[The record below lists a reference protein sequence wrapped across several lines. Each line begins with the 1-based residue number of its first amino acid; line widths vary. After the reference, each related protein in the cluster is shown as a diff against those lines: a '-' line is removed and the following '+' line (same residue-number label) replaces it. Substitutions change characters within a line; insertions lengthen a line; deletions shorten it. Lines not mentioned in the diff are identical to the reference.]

1 MKSLSAEAPPR
12 GKMAIAIT
20 AAMLLQSYSCFADDE
35 TAGSGHLS
43 MTNEQVLHWLSQPE
57 NHGNAKVTEQFRDD
71 EKTRVVIEITD
82 TDKNATGATS
92 SLNRTMPSANAA
104 VLLAELPPAQ
114 NDDELMALAA
124 TAPASDLATAQ
135 EPAAQ
140 PLGDQQLSAN
150 DPGLSNDAGL
160 AAQPAMVP
168 ASDLTTARGPA
179 AQPLG
184 DQQQSA
190 NDPGLGNDAG
200 LTTLATVVPASDL
213 TTAQGPAAQ
222 PLGDGKLPAS
232 DPGLDDDT
240 ELMALAAMTPAS
252 DSTTAQGS
260 PAQPLDD
267 DKLSAGDSGSDN
279 YTSIVVNNDKPE
291 LAQVVSPHA
300 VHNAHLAMQTAG
312 DALDERMSTQRTG
325 IDRGHGFSNR
335 GAWIQ
340 YSYNKATQDVRDN
353 VPGYHAKTN
362 GFTIGA
368 DSVLENNRDI
378 RTGIAYTY
386 ARGDVKGEGT
396 NSTID
401 TDSNIFSLYTSSW
414 EDNYFFDGRLS
425 YAFGKNSGQ
434 RTVAGKRCDASYR
447 SRSWGVG
454 LSGGYHMELKNS
466 WYWQPK
472 VAFNYYSIDTDDYS
486 ESARDPN
493 QSFPSFDQVNNG
505 RYSILELG
513 AGVSLL
519 ADLAAKDTTIRPEL
533 GVMAFHD
540 FKKDPVEVTAH
551 YATGGE
557 SFLIN
562 GAERVRNRYQA
573 EAALNVN
580 VLDHTVC
587 TLSYGYH
594 WASHFKANGFIARI
608 SYEF

>member
-1 MKSLSAEAPPR
+1 M
-12 GKMAIAIT
+12 
-20 AAMLLQSYSCFADDE
+20 
-35 TAGSGHLS
+35 
-43 MTNEQVLHWLSQPE
+43 
-57 NHGNAKVTEQFRDD
+57 
-71 EKTRVVIEITD
+71 
-82 TDKNATGATS
+82 
-92 SLNRTMPSANAA
+92 
-104 VLLAELPPAQ
+104 
-114 NDDELMALAA
+114 
-124 TAPASDLATAQ
+124 
-135 EPAAQ
+135 
-140 PLGDQQLSAN
+140 
-150 DPGLSNDAGL
+150 
-160 AAQPAMVP
+160 
-168 ASDLTTARGPA
+168 
-179 AQPLG
+179 
-184 DQQQSA
+184 
-190 NDPGLGNDAG
+190 
-200 LTTLATVVPASDL
+200 
-213 TTAQGPAAQ
+213 
-222 PLGDGKLPAS
+222 
-232 DPGLDDDT
+232 
-240 ELMALAAMTPAS
+240 
-252 DSTTAQGS
+252 
-260 PAQPLDD
+260 
-267 DKLSAGDSGSDN
+267 
-279 YTSIVVNNDKPE
+279 
-291 LAQVVSPHA
+291 
-300 VHNAHLAMQTAG
+300 
-312 DALDERMSTQRTG
+312 DERMSTQRTG

-340 YSYNKATQDVRDN
+340 YSYNKATHDVRDN

-396 NSTID
+396 NSSID

-486 ESARDPN
+486 ESARDPS

-513 AGVSLL
+513 AGISLL

>member
-1 MKSLSAEAPPR
+1 MKCLSTEALPR

-20 AAMLLQSYSCFADDE
+20 AALLLQSYSCFADGE
-35 TAGSGHLS
+35 TAGSDHLS
-43 MTNEQVLHWLSQPE
+43 MTNEQILHWLSQPE
-57 NHGNAKVTEQFRDD
+57 NHGSAKVTEQFRDD
-71 EKTRVVIEITD
+71 ERTRVVIEITD
-82 TDKNATGATS
+82 TDKNTTDATS

-104 VLLAELPPAQ
+104 ILLAELPPAQ
-114 NDDELMALAA
+114 NDDELMAVAA
-124 TAPASDLATAQ
+124 TAPAPDLAA
-135 EPAAQ
+135 
-140 PLGDQQLSAN
+140 
-150 DPGLSNDAGL
+150 
-160 AAQPAMVP
+160 
-168 ASDLTTARGPA
+168 
-179 AQPLG
+179 
-184 DQQQSA
+184 
-190 NDPGLGNDAG
+190 
-200 LTTLATVVPASDL
+200 
-213 TTAQGPAAQ
+213 AQGPAAQ
-222 PLGDGKLPAS
+222 PLDDGKLPAS
-232 DPGLDDDT
+232 DPGLDDNT
-240 ELMALAAMTPAS
+240 ELTPLAGMAPESDLAA
-252 DSTTAQGS
+252 DLS
-260 PAQPLDD
+260 PTAQPLDD
-267 DKLSAGDSGSDN
+267 EKLLAGDPGSAN
-279 YTSIVVNNDKPE
+279 YTSFDVNNDKPE
-291 LAQVVSPHA
+291 LAQLSSPHA

-335 GAWIQ
+335 GVWIQ
-340 YSYNKATQDVRDN
+340 YSYNKATQDVKNN

-434 RTVAGKRCDASYR
+434 RTVDGKRCDASYR

-472 VAFNYYSIDTDDYS
+472 VAFNYYGIDTDDYS

-493 QSFPSFDQVNNG
+493 QSSPSFDQVNNS

-513 AGVSLL
+513 AGISLL

-580 VLDHTVC
+580 VPDHTVC
-587 TLSYGYH
+587 TLSYAYH

>member
-1 MKSLSAEAPPR
+1 
-12 GKMAIAIT
+12 MAIAIT
-20 AAMLLQSYSCFADDE
+20 AAILLQSYSCIADGE
-35 TAGSGHLS
+35 TGNSIHLS
-43 MTNEQVLHWLSQPE
+43 MTDDQILQWLSQPE
-57 NHGNAKVTEQFRDD
+57 NHGSAKVTEHLRDD
-71 EKTRVVIEITD
+71 EKTKVVIEITN
-82 TDKNATGATS
+82 TDKNTAGATS
-92 SLNRTMPSANAA
+92 SLNRTMPSANTAI
-104 VLLAELPPAQ
+104 LLAELPPAQ
-114 NDDELMALAA
+114 DDAELTAQAA
-124 TAPASDLATAQ
+124 TAPAPDLTAARD
-135 EPAAQ
+135 PTAQ
-140 PLGDQQLSAN
+140 PLGDEQLSAN
-150 DPGLSNDAGL
+150 SPGLSNDA
-160 AAQPAMVP
+160 
-168 ASDLTTARGPA
+168 DLT
-179 AQPLG
+179 
-184 DQQQSA
+184 
-190 NDPGLGNDAG
+190 
-200 LTTLATVVPASDL
+200 
-213 TTAQGPAAQ
+213 
-222 PLGDGKLPAS
+222 
-232 DPGLDDDT
+232 
-240 ELMALAAMTPAS
+240 ELAAMAPALDLAS
-252 DSTTAQGS
+252 AQGRA
-260 PAQPLDD
+260 AQPLDD
-267 DKLSAGDSGSDN
+267 KKLPAGGPDNNVELAALAGMAPESNLAADLSPTAQPLDDEKLLAGDPGSAN
-279 YTSIVVNNDKPE
+279 YTSFAVNDDKPE

-340 YSYNKATQDVRDN
+340 YSYNKATQDVKDN

-386 ARGDVKGEGT
+386 ARGDVRGEGS

-434 RTVAGKRCDASYR
+434 RTVAGKRYDASYR

-493 QSFPSFDQVNNG
+493 QSFPSFDQINNG

-513 AGVSLL
+513 AGISLL

-594 WASHFKANGFIARI
+594 WASHFKTNGFIARI